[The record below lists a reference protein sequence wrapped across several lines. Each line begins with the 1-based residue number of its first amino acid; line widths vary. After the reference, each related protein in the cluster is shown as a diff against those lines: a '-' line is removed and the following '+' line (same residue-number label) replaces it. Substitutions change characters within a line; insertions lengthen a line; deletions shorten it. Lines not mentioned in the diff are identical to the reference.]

1 MQAKPF
7 YLDRCYHE
15 TLLALESATRRVALS
30 FIHAKLKHRYAYPE
44 PDADTP
50 EAPGLPSAAT
60 KLLTVQ
66 WLQGEGNVPTV
77 ELTPAFA
84 AALDA
89 ARQAAAAAQPTM
101 MHP

>member
-1 MQAKPF
+1 M
-7 YLDRCYHE
+7 
-15 TLLALESATRRVALS
+15 
-30 FIHAKLKHRYAYPE
+30 YPV

-50 EAPGLPSAAT
+50 ETPELPSAAT

-66 WLQGEGNVPTV
+66 WLYAEGSAPKV

-84 AALDA
+84 AALEA
-89 ARQAAAAAQPTM
+89 ARQAAAAAQPTV